1 MLLRPQ
7 MFLADAVSHFVTETG
22 WRRVAMA
29 VCADVYCEGLAE
41 GIKAHLAVRGI
52 VPLFEETIPA
62 GDTGASDGR
71 LHLSKLKAGFE
82 RHWDASCADGPDL
95 GPPIVVLCAHADGHH
110 LLAAETE
117 QSFQPVWIAGEG
129 MASSFIAWD
138 LAAMDAQNTALFM
151 ARPVDPAVTEKRT
164 HLASQVASQ
173 DQWVPIA

>member
-7 MFLADAVSHFVTETG
+7 MFLADAIGHFITQTG

-41 GIKAHLAVRGI
+41 GTKVHLALQGI

-62 GDTGASDGR
+62 SVIAPDGR
-71 LHLSKLKAGFE
+71 LYLSKLKAGFE
-82 RHWDASCADGPDL
+82 RHRDASCADGPEL
-95 GPPIVVLCAHADGHH
+95 GPPIVILCAHADAHH
-110 LLAAETE
+110 LLEAETD
-117 QSFQPVWIAGEG
+117 QNFQPVWIAGEG

-138 LAAMDAQNTALFM
+138 LAAMDAQNTAMFM
-151 ARPVDPAVTEKRT
+151 VRPVDPAVTEKRT
-164 HLASQVASQ
+164 HLTSQVASQ